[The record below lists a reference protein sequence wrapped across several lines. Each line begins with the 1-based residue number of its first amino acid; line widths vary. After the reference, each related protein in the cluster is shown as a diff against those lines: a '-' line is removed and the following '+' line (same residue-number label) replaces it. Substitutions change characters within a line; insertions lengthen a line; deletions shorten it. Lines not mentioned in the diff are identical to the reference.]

1 MAGERP
7 VLVRRGTLLF
17 WLVAAAAGLMAFE
30 FVSGIVLWF
39 VLPSGQGW
47 RSSGTVT
54 AVSLDRHTWIDLHN
68 WAALMLTAVV
78 IVHLVM
84 HWKWVARKTKS
95 YLSGRWGAGMG
106 REKAA
111 RGV

>member
-1 MAGERP
+1 MVGKRP
-7 VLVRRGTLLF
+7 VLVRRGTVLF
-17 WLVAAAAGLMAFE
+17 GLVAAAAGLMAFE

-39 VLPSGQGW
+39 VVPSGQGW

-54 AVSLDRHTWIDLHN
+54 AVGLDRHTWIDLHN

-78 IVHLVM
+78 TVHLAL
-84 HWKWVARKTKS
+84 HWKWVARKTRS
-95 YLSGRWGAGMG
+95 YLSGRRGAGTG
-106 REKAA
+106 QEAA